1 MRYRS
6 VRIILLA
13 ALALAAEAG
22 AGVDVN
28 NYSFLSGD
36 EGSRA
41 LAMGGAGY
49 CLAEGGEGFLVS
61 PAALAAALYPQLL
74 VDVGTY
80 AGHQGT
86 NVAFAGWGFGGNVR
100 YFRLDRELK
109 EAYPPYA
116 AFGEEG
122 VLLAAGYGRRL
133 GERLAVAG
141 ALNFLTFN
149 LGEHSAGAVALD
161 AGVFYDV
168 TPALTAGAGVKH
180 LGGDLSW
187 QPEDPLRGYPAPRTV
202 PSAAVAG
209 VGFRPWGGRMAIAA
223 DLYVPLHLNEIAGRR
238 GDAAY
243 GRAGV
248 EYWVWRWLAVRGGYR
263 SGLEE
268 VGTYISLG
276 AAVRLGDFDVAFAAA
291 PSDAV
296 AEYRSYE
303 GNLEP
308 VRGEAY
314 AVGVAYSFGRSRAAG
329 VAETEERL
337 GAEFEAQQELM
348 VTRLLSQGEKFYA
361 QERYED
367 AVETFNIIMI
377 WDPDHERA
385 AELLALA
392 EAGLTAERVSLHL
405 SQARGFLKQG
415 SYADALVEVKEVL
428 ALDPGNA
435 EAEALRVEAEGR
447 LAVETGEV
455 ATDVAAL
462 LEEAQQHYEG
472 GNYSAAI
479 ASWSAVL
486 ARDPGNRL
494 AATSIADA
502 QLRMAAEEQEHVE
515 LAKAAESEGR
525 TFEALRHYEA
535 AARANPANANVR
547 EARERLAAVHAA
559 RAEELAGA
567 AANALAEREY
577 GQAESLAREALAY
590 QPGNARAKSVLADMP
605 REKEPAPTRGEA
617 RRNYADV
624 YKKGIEAYMAHNYAA
639 AIAYWEQIP
648 AGDPLYAKAAQNIE
662 RARAVLKKLEE

>member
-1 MRYRS
+1 MRPLSIRT
-6 VRIILLA
+6 
-13 ALALAAEAG
+13 ALAAAMVLAGEVG

-28 NYSFLSGD
+28 NYSFLAGD
-36 EGSRA
+36 EGARA

-49 CLAEGGEGFLVS
+49 CLAEGSEGFLVS
-61 PAALAAALYPQLL
+61 PAALTATAFPQVLL
-74 VDVGTY
+74 DVGMY

-86 NVAFAGWGFGGNVR
+86 NLAFAGWGFGGNIR
-100 YFRLDRELK
+100 YYKLNRELK

-122 VLLAAGYGRRL
+122 ALFSVGYGRRL

-141 ALNFLTFN
+141 ALNLLTFY
-149 LGEHSAGAVALD
+149 LGEHTAGAAALD
-161 AGVFYDV
+161 AGVFYDL
-168 TPALTAGAGVKH
+168 TATLTAGAGVKH

-187 QPEDPLRGYPAPRTV
+187 QPEDLQRGYPAPRDV
-202 PSAAVAG
+202 PGAAVAG
-209 VGFRPWGGRMAIAA
+209 VGFRPWGGRMAVAA
-223 DLYVPLHLNEIAGRR
+223 DLYFPLYLNEIAGRR
-238 GDAAY
+238 GDALY
-243 GRAGV
+243 GRAGI

-276 AAVRLGDFDVAFAAA
+276 VAVRFGDFDVAFAGA
-291 PSDAV
+291 PSSDAG
-296 AEYRSYE
+296 EYLSYE
-303 GNLEP
+303 GNVES
-308 VRGEAY
+308 VSGEAY

-337 GAEFEAQQELM
+337 GAEFEAQRELM

-361 QERYED
+361 QRRYED

-392 EAGLTAERVSLHL
+392 ETGLTAERLSRHL
-405 SQARGFLKQG
+405 SQAREFLAQG
-415 SYADALVEVKEVL
+415 SYADALVEVKQAL
-428 ALDPGNA
+428 ALDPANA
-435 EAEALRVEAEGR
+435 EAEALQVEAESR
-447 LAVETGEV
+447 LALETGEV
-455 ATDVAAL
+455 AADVVSL
-462 LEEAQQHYEG
+462 LEEAQEHYER

-502 QLRMAAEEQEHVE
+502 QLRMAAEEQEHWE
-515 LAKAAESEGR
+515 MAEAAETAGR

-535 AARANPANANVR
+535 AARANPANAEVR
-547 EARERLAAVHAA
+547 AALERLRQAHTA
-559 RAEELAGA
+559 RAEELAA
-567 AANALAEREY
+567 AAAGALANRDY

-590 QPGNARAKSVLADMP
+590 QPANARANTVLAGVA
-605 REKEPAPTRGEA
+605 REREPAPSRSEA
-617 RRNYADV
+617 RRNYPDL
-624 YKKGIEAYMAHNYAA
+624 YKKGIEAYMAHNYPA

-648 AGDPLYAKAAQNIE
+648 SDDPLYSKAAQNIE